1 MDYEIMMNGI
11 VKIGDRAPDI
21 EASTTMGKFNLNDYK
36 GKWVVL
42 FSHPGDYT
50 PVCTSEMIAFARAND
65 YFNER
70 NTSLVGLSVDSNL
83 SHLAWMYDIYCRT
96 GIKLPFP
103 IIEDRNGVIARK
115 YGMVSNNVS
124 TYQTVRNV
132 FIIDDKQIVR
142 AILIYPM
149 EVGRFI
155 PEIIR
160 LIDALQISDKHD
172 AVIPAN
178 WMVGNQIMNR
188 PPNTFEEL
196 EKRAE
201 ELSQNGNGLS
211 WYMTYKEIED

>member
-1 MDYEIMMNGI
+1 MMNGL
-11 VKIGDRAPDI
+11 VKVGDRAPEI
-21 EASTTMGKFNLNDYK
+21 EATTTIGKFNLNDYK

-42 FSHPGDYT
+42 FSHPGAFT
-50 PVCTSEMIAFARAND
+50 PVCTTEMIAFARAND

-70 NTSLVGLSVDSNL
+70 NTCLVGLSVDSNL
-83 SHLAWMYDIYCRT
+83 SHLAWMYEIYCRT

-160 LIDALQISDKHD
+160 LIDALQTADKHD

-196 EKRAE
+196 ETRTE
-201 ELSQNGNGLS
+201 ELSKNGNGLS
-211 WYMTYKEIED
+211 WYLTYKDIEE

>member
-1 MDYEIMMNGI
+1 
-11 VKIGDRAPDI
+11 
-21 EASTTMGKFNLNDYK
+21 
-36 GKWVVL
+36 
-42 FSHPGDYT
+42 
-50 PVCTSEMIAFARAND
+50 MIAFARAND

-70 NTSLVGLSVDSNL
+70 NTYLVGLSVDSNM
-83 SHLAWMYDIYCRT
+83 SHLAWMYDICCRT

-115 YGMVSNNVS
+115 YGMISNNVS

-160 LIDALQISDKHD
+160 LVDALQTSDKQN
-172 AVIPAN
+172 AAIPAN

-211 WYMTYKEIED
+211 WYMTYKDLED

>member
-1 MDYEIMMNGI
+1 
-11 VKIGDRAPDI
+11 
-21 EASTTMGKFNLNDYK
+21 
-36 GKWVVL
+36 
-42 FSHPGDYT
+42 
-50 PVCTSEMIAFARAND
+50 MIAFARAND
-65 YFNER
+65 YFSQR
-70 NTSLVGLSVDSNL
+70 NTCLVGLSVDSNP
-83 SHLAWMYDIYCRT
+83 SHLAWVYDIYCRT

-124 TYQTVRNV
+124 IYQTVRNV

-142 AILIYPM
+142 AILVYPM

-160 LIDALQISDKHD
+160 LIDALKTSDKHD

-188 PPNTFEEL
+188 SPNTFEEL

-201 ELSQNGNGLS
+201 ELSSALKITIRFFLFKSNFCTFS
-211 WYMTYKEIED
+211 F

>member
-1 MDYEIMMNGI
+1 
-11 VKIGDRAPDI
+11 
-21 EASTTMGKFNLNDYK
+21 
-36 GKWVVL
+36 
-42 FSHPGDYT
+42 
-50 PVCTSEMIAFARAND
+50 MIAFARAND
-65 YFNER
+65 YFTER
-70 NTSLVGLSVDSNL
+70 NTSLVGLSVDSKS
-83 SHLAWMYDIYCRT
+83 SHLAWVYDIYCRT

-132 FIIDDKQIVR
+132 FIIDDKQMVR
-142 AILIYPM
+142 SILIYPM

-160 LIDALQISDKHD
+160 LIDALQTSDKQN

-196 EKRAE
+196 EKRVE
-201 ELSQNGNGLS
+201 ELSQNGNGFS
-211 WYMTYKEIED
+211 WYMTYKDLEDEKT

>member
-1 MDYEIMMNGI
+1 
-11 VKIGDRAPDI
+11 
-21 EASTTMGKFNLNDYK
+21 
-36 GKWVVL
+36 
-42 FSHPGDYT
+42 
-50 PVCTSEMIAFARAND
+50 MIAFARAND
-65 YFNER
+65 YFTER
-70 NTSLVGLSVDSNL
+70 NTSLVGLSVDSNS
-83 SHLAWMYDIYCRT
+83 SHLAWVYDIYCRT

-132 FIIDDKQIVR
+132 FIIDDKQMVR
-142 AILIYPM
+142 SILIYPM

-160 LIDALQISDKHD
+160 LIDALQTADKHD

-196 EKRAE
+196 ETRTE
-201 ELSQNGNGLS
+201 ELSKNGNGLS
-211 WYMTYKEIED
+211 WYLTYKDIEE

>member
-1 MDYEIMMNGI
+1 MMNGL
-11 VKIGDRAPDI
+11 VKVGDRAPEI
-21 EASTTMGKFNLNDYK
+21 EATTTIGKFNLNDYK

-42 FSHPGDYT
+42 FSHPGAFT
-50 PVCTSEMIAFARAND
+50 PVCTTEMIAFARAND

-70 NTSLVGLSVDSNL
+70 NTCLVGLSVDSNL
-83 SHLAWMYDIYCRT
+83 SHLAWMYEIYCRT

-160 LIDALQISDKHD
+160 LIDALQTSDKQN

-196 EKRAE
+196 EKRVE
-201 ELSQNGNGLS
+201 ELSQNGNGFS
-211 WYMTYKEIED
+211 WYMTYKDLEDEKT